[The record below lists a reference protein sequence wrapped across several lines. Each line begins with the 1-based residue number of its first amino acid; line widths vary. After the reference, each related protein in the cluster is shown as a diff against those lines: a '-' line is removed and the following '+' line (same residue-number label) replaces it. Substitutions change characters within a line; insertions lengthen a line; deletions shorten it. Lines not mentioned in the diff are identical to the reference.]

1 MRAVSLKQ
9 IHAYKIWAVGG
20 GRVLWFTSLL
30 LPEGL
35 DGQVS
40 CAFYFPL
47 LAYKQQHSS
56 FDGLLSSVTKP
67 ATFPVLA
74 CEYNCSSKAIN
85 ADSAAV

>member
-1 MRAVSLKQ
+1 M
-9 IHAYKIWAVGG
+9 
-20 GRVLWFTSLL
+20 LWFTSLL

-40 CAFYFPL
+40 CAFYFPV

-67 ATFPVLA
+67 ATFPVVVLA
-74 CEYNCSSKAIN
+74 CEYNCQLLEQGH
-85 ADSAAV
+85 